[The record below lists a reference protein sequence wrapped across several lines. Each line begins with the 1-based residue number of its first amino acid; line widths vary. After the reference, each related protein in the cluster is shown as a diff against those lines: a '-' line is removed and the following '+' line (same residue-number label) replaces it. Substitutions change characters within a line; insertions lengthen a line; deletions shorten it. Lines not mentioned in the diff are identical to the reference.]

1 MFAGVVM
8 INLFRTVSSLCMLFA
23 IAWFAF
29 SQEFGAVLLG
39 IVSICVSM
47 MSFLPVS
54 MTEE

>member
-8 INLFRTVSSLCMLFA
+8 INLFKTVSSLCMLFA

-39 IVSICVSM
+39 IVSICVFM